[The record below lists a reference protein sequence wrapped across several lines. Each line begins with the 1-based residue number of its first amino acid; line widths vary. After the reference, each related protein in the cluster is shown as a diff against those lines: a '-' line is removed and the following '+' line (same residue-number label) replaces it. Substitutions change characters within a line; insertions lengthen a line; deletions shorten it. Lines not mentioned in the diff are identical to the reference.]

1 MSEKIGRNDP
11 CWCGSGKK
19 LKKCH
24 PDSSRDGFSF
34 YDFEKIR
41 KEVFSKKT
49 CMVSKER
56 NDCSER
62 ICKAHTVSKSALSL
76 IAENG
81 HLYHFEINGF
91 KEQKEIANV
100 LDVCKKETQL
110 LNTLLEKFKEQKRGL
125 MQKLL
130 IGEWRVKTG
139 IYE

>member
-56 NDCSER
+56 NDCSKR
-62 ICKAHTVSKSALSL
+62 ICKAL
-76 IAENG
+76 
-81 HLYHFEINGF
+81 
-91 KEQKEIANV
+91 
-100 LDVCKKETQL
+100 
-110 LNTLLEKFKEQKRGL
+110 
-125 MQKLL
+125 
-130 IGEWRVKTG
+130 
-139 IYE
+139 